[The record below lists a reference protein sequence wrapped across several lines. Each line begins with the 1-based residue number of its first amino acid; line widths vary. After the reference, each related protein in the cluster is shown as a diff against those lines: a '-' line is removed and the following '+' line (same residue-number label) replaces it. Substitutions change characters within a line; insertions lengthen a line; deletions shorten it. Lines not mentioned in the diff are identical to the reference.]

1 MTPTAPV
8 AALCLA
14 LALTGVAPAALRAQT
29 VAAEEAAPFGE
40 AEAVELFTKALRRI
54 RGSYL
59 EPMSDRQLAEIAIA
73 AMAERDRYSKYLNPA
88 DVKQLDA
95 ETRGEMTGIG
105 IRYRKEGER
114 VRVSEVLPGSPADKA
129 GMRTGDALVQVEG
142 RLVGSL
148 DIAEIGRLVRG
159 RDGVPVRLT
168 LERAGAPALIELM
181 VARASMT
188 VPSVRWGMAGRVGYI
203 RINRFDRRTYPGV
216 GEALAA
222 LRAGGG
228 AGLRGIVLDLRDNP
242 GGLVRAAVDVADA
255 FLGGGT
261 ILTSVARDGSAS
273 RVHVARPGDESGEAP
288 LVVLI
293 NNRSASSA
301 EILAGALQDHGR
313 AVLVGAKSFGKGVI
327 QNIYPMPG
335 GSALKLTVARYQTPA
350 GHAIHQIGIAPDVIV
365 DGPESPALTAA
376 GVPDAAA
383 DQPFARALKLLDA
396 APGRPGAG
404 TVASTPR
411 PATAGAGLGA
421 GG

>member
-14 LALTGVAPAALRAQT
+14 LALMGVAPAALRAQT

-59 EPMSDRQLAEIAIA
+59 EPMTDRQLAEIAIA

-105 IRYRKEGER
+105 IRYRKDGER
-114 VRVSEVLPGSPADKA
+114 VRVADVLPGSPADKA
-129 GMRTGDALVQVEG
+129 GMRAGDALVQVEG
-142 RLVGSL
+142 RMVSTL
-148 DIAEIGRLVRG
+148 DMAGIGRLVRG
-159 RDGVPVRLT
+159 REGVPVRLT
-168 LERAGAPALIELM
+168 LERDGAPAPIELILE
-181 VARASMT
+181 RASMT
-188 VPSVRWGMAGRVGYI
+188 VPSVRWGMAGRIGYI
-203 RINRFDRRTYPGV
+203 RIARFDRRTSPGV

-222 LRAGGG
+222 LRAS

-261 ILTSVARDGSAS
+261 ILTSLARDGNAS
-273 RVHVARPGDESGEAP
+273 RVHTARPGDESGEAP

-313 AVLVGAKSFGKGVI
+313 AVLVGTKSFGKGVI
-327 QNIYPMPG
+327 QNVYPLPG
-335 GSALKLTVARYQTPA
+335 GSAVKLTVARYQTPA

-365 DGPESPALTAA
+365 DGPESPTLTAA
-376 GVPDAAA
+376 GIPDPAS

>member
-29 VAAEEAAPFGE
+29 IAAQEAAPFGE

-105 IRYRKEGER
+105 IRYRKDGER
-114 VRVSEVLPGSPADKA
+114 VRVADVLPGSPADKA

-142 RLVGSL
+142 RMVSTL
-148 DIAEIGRLVRG
+148 DMAEVGRLVRG
-159 RDGVPVRLT
+159 REGVPVRLT
-168 LERAGAPALIELM
+168 LERDGAPAPIELI
-181 VARASMT
+181 VERASMT

-203 RINRFDRRTYPGV
+203 RIARFDRRTSPGV

-222 LRAGGG
+222 LRAGS
-228 AGLRGIVLDLRDNP
+228 GLRGIVLDLRDNP

-261 ILTSVARDGSAS
+261 ILTSLARDGNAS

-313 AVLVGAKSFGKGVI
+313 AVLVGTKSFGKGVI
-327 QNIYPMPG
+327 QNVYPLPG
-335 GSALKLTVARYQTPA
+335 GSAVKLTVARYQTPA

-365 DGPESPALTAA
+365 DGPESPSLTAA
-376 GVPDAAA
+376 GIPDAAS

-404 TVASTPR
+404 AVAATPR
-411 PATAGAGLGA
+411 PATAGAGLGT

>member
-114 VRVSEVLPGSPADKA
+114 VRVSEILPGSPAEKA

-142 RLVGSL
+142 RLVASL
-148 DIAEIGRLVRG
+148 DMAEIGRLVRG

-168 LERAGAPALIELM
+168 LERVGAPALIELS
-181 VARASMT
+181 VTRASMT

-203 RINRFDRRTYPGV
+203 RINRFDRRTTPGV
-216 GEALAA
+216 SEALAA

-261 ILTSVARDGSAS
+261 ILTSVARDGAAS
-273 RVHVARPGDESGEAP
+273 RVHTARPGDESGEAP

-313 AVLVGAKSFGKGVI
+313 AVLVGSKSFGKGVI

-376 GVPDAAA
+376 GIPDVAA

-396 APGRPGAG
+396 APGRAGAG

-411 PATAGAGLGA
+411 PGVTAAGLGT